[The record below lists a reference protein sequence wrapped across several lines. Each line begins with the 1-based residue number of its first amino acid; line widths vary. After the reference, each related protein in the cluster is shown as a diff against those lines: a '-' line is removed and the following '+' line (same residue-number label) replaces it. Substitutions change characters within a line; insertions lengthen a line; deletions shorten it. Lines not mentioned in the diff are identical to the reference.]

1 MKRLLL
7 RLSVVVLLGVPLA
20 LFTAVYLCFEE
31 APLVRRA
38 TEFRPE
44 DVERA
49 VRLIEKH
56 DPRRMKSGTLRTL
69 SMRGEDLD
77 LLVNYLANRYGKA
90 SSRIV
95 LQPGV
100 LKLSASVEVPASP
113 FGRYLNVQA
122 VLRETAGLP
131 AFDRLRIGRL
141 PVPGWLGDWALARA
155 LRTLDNTDEYKVAA
169 DTIRSVSIADGSV
182 RMVYEWRD
190 DLPARLGKLMLPPE
204 DSERLRVYQER
215 LVKFTRDPA
224 TPRSVSLADLPE
236 YMPEAE
242 FKRRYGGVGAPAYK
256 QMMQDI
262 ERRVAACALY
272 H

>member
-38 TEFRPE
+38 TEFRSE

-69 SMRGEDLD
+69 SMPGEDLD

-113 FGRYLNVQA
+113 VRPLSQ
-122 VLRETAGLP
+122 RAGDAARDGGAACVRPVAHRSP
-131 AFDRLRIGRL
+131 AGAR
-141 PVPGWLGDWALARA
+141 LAR
-155 LRTLDNTDEYKVAA
+155 
-169 DTIRSVSIADGSV
+169 
-182 RMVYEWRD
+182 
-190 DLPARLGKLMLPPE
+190 
-204 DSERLRVYQER
+204 
-215 LVKFTRDPA
+215 
-224 TPRSVSLADLPE
+224 
-236 YMPEAE
+236 
-242 FKRRYGGVGAPAYK
+242 
-256 QMMQDI
+256 
-262 ERRVAACALY
+262 
-272 H
+272 